1 MGKLLQF
8 ETKAERAERLAKAI
22 VAVAESVETVPVKEE
37 WTLYAKV
44 LQHCRDLSTLFQAT
58 GKWDPTCEQV
68 MIQVV
73 LALKNI
79 TARVSAPG
87 DRNGT
92 ENAG

>member
-8 ETKAERAERLAKAI
+8 ETKAERAERLAKGI
-22 VAVAESVETVPVKEE
+22 VAAAESVTVVPEATSP
-37 WTLYAKV
+37 TLYAQV

-87 DRNGT
+87 DSNGT

>member
-1 MGKLLQF
+1 MGKILQF
-8 ETKAERAERLAKAI
+8 ETKAQRAERLAKQAAEP
-22 VAVAESVETVPVKEE
+22 VAPAVTEDAKP
-37 WTLYAKV
+37 TLYTQV

-58 GKWDPTCEQV
+58 GKWDAACEQI

-87 DRNGT
+87 DTNGT
-92 ENAG
+92 PNAG

>member
-8 ETKAERAERLAKAI
+8 ETKAERADRLAKQ
-22 VAVAESVETVPVKEE
+22 VAEPVAPAVTEDAKP
-37 WTLYAKV
+37 TLYTQV
-44 LQHCRDLSTLFQAT
+44 LQHCRELSSLFQAT
-58 GKWDPTCEQV
+58 GKWDAACEQV

-87 DRNGT
+87 DNDGT
-92 ENAG
+92 QNAG